1 MLRLPSPSKMGAWEF
16 LNFIVTLQDNCYG
29 MTEVKEASGLNSNTQ
44 PWKETDSVKGRI
56 KIRVPKWAVALLVL
70 GLLGGVGYFGVQQFM
85 MTQRQEFRRRIQ
97 TAPAERTNL
106 PVTIAANGT
115 VKPERS
121 INVSP
126 KNSGVLK
133 QLLVKEGDRI
143 KQGQLLA
150 YMDDSNL
157 RGQLTQAKGE
167 LANAQANLRLVLAGN
182 RSEDVAKARADVVR
196 NEAQLLQAKSRLD
209 LASSRV
215 RRLQGPVSEG
225 AVARDSLDEALTE
238 ERNARDNIEQVR
250 ASLAVAKEELAKQ
263 RNGSR
268 PEEIDQAR
276 AQVLAAQG
284 RLQTTQE
291 QINDTIIR
299 APFTGVVTRKYADP
313 GAFVAPTT
321 AGSDVSSAT
330 SSSILALASQN
341 QVTAKV
347 AETNISQIKLGQS
360 VTIKA
365 DAYPDK
371 TFTGKV
377 IQVAAQST
385 VEQNVTNFEVKSSL
399 SDPQN
404 LLKSGMNVNI
414 DFNVGQLENALVIPT
429 VAIVRQDNSSGVM
442 VFSES
447 KEGNRKRPQFRP
459 ISTGVTV
466 GNKTVVRSGLREG
479 EQVLLSF
486 PPGARPQQGMNPRMS
501 PFGGG
506 GGLPRRMR

>member
-1 MLRLPSPSKMGAWEF
+1 
-16 LNFIVTLQDNCYG
+16 
-29 MTEVKEASGLNSNTQ
+29 MTEVKEASELNSSTR
-44 PWKETDSVKGRI
+44 PWKETDSLKRRVKI
-56 KIRVPKWAVALLVL
+56 SIPKWAVALLIL
-70 GLLGGVGYFGVQQFM
+70 GLLGGGGYFGVQQFM

-97 TAPAERTNL
+97 TASVERTNL

-143 KQGQLLA
+143 RQGQILA

-182 RSEDVAKARADVVR
+182 RSEDIAKARSDVMK

-209 LASSRV
+209 LATSRV
-215 RRLQGPVSEG
+215 KRLQGPVSEG

-238 ERNARDNIEQVR
+238 ERNAKDNIEQVR
-250 ASLAVAKEELAKQ
+250 ASLAVAREELAKQ
-263 RNGSR
+263 KNGSR

-276 AQVLAAQG
+276 AQVLSAQG

-299 APFTGVVTRKYADP
+299 APFAGVVTRKYADP

-360 VTIKA
+360 VTIRA

-385 VEQNVTNFEVKSSL
+385 VDQNVTNFEVKASL

-404 LLKSGMNVNI
+404 ILRSGMNVNV
-414 DFNVGQLENALVIPT
+414 DFNVGQLDNALVIPT

-442 VFSES
+442 VLSDS
-447 KEGNRKRPQFRP
+447 KEGNRKRPRFRP

-466 GNKTVVRSGLREG
+466 RNKTVVRSGLSEG
-479 EQVLLSF
+479 EQILLSF
-486 PPGARPQQGMNPRMS
+486 PPGSRPQQGMGPRMS

-506 GGLPRRMR
+506 GGGGGGGLPRRVR

>member
-1 MLRLPSPSKMGAWEF
+1 
-16 LNFIVTLQDNCYG
+16 
-29 MTEVKEASGLNSNTQ
+29 MTEVKEASGLESNVQ
-44 PWKETDSVKGRI
+44 PWKEADSVKGGV
-56 KIRVPKWAVALLVL
+56 KIRIPKWLVGFLIL
-70 GLLGGVGYFGVQQFM
+70 GLLIGGGYLGVRQIM
-85 MTQRQEFRRRIQ
+85 MTQRQESQRRIQ
-97 TAPAERTNL
+97 SAPVERTNL
-106 PVTIAANGT
+106 PVTISANGT
-115 VKPERS
+115 IKPERA

-126 KNSGVLK
+126 KTSGVLK
-133 QLLVKEGDRI
+133 ELLVKEGERVQ
-143 KQGQLLA
+143 QGQIIA

-182 RSEDVAKARADVVR
+182 RNEDIAKAQADVNR
-196 NEAQLLQAKSRLD
+196 NEALLLQAQSRLD

-238 ERNARDNIEQVR
+238 ERNAKDNLEQVK
-250 ASLAVAKEELAKQ
+250 ASIAVARQEFAKQ

-268 PEEIDQAR
+268 PEEIEQAK

-284 RLQTTQE
+284 RLQTIQE
-291 QINDTIIR
+291 QINDTVIR
-299 APFTGVVTRKYADP
+299 APFTGVVTRKFADP

-330 SSSILALASQN
+330 SSSILSLASRN
-341 QVTAKV
+341 EVTAKV

-360 VTIKA
+360 VSIQA
-365 DAYPDK
+365 DAYPEK

-377 IQVAAQST
+377 TQIAAQST
-385 VEQNVTNFEVKSSL
+385 VDQNVTNFEVKTSV

-404 LLKSGMNVNI
+404 LLRAGMNANV
-414 DFNVGQLENALVIPT
+414 DFKVGLLDNALVIPT
-429 VAIVRQDNSSGVM
+429 VAIVRQENSSGVM
-442 VFSES
+442 VLSG
-447 KEGNRKRPQFRP
+447 EGDRKRPKFRP
-459 ISTGVTV
+459 ITTGVTV
-466 GNKTVVRSGLREG
+466 GNKTVVRSGVREG

-486 PPGARPQQGMNPRMS
+486 PPGARPQGMTPRMM

-506 GGLPRRMR
+506 PGGSRRMR